1 MNPIYFARGY
11 IGRAIISLDSKAK
24 ALAIAR
30 ASLDKKA
37 SDVRVL
43 HVAALTSVA
52 DYLVICSGE
61 SERQVRAIAD
71 SIDGTLSSQRHPP
84 LSMEGASSAKW
95 ILMDF
100 GDVVVH
106 IFHSAVR
113 EHYGL
118 ERLWSD
124 AKRIRIP
131 STIPSPQPAERPRR
145 AHSRASGLSRGA

>member
-1 MNPIYFARGY
+1 M
-11 IGRAIISLDSKAK
+11 
-24 ALAIAR
+24 AR

-37 SDVRVL
+37 ADVLVL

-71 SIDGTLSSQRHPP
+71 SIDGTLSAQRHSP

-113 EHYGL
+113 DHYGL

-124 AKRIRIP
+124 AKRVRIP
-131 STIPSPQPAERPRR
+131 SSMPSPKAAERPRPAR
-145 AHSRASGLSRGA
+145 SRSSGLSRGA